1 MFIGTPQDGIFRT
14 TNGGN
19 FWELIIEGLTSIRIT
34 GIVVSTT
41 FRGDATVYLSTL
53 SGTAFMSRDAGDN
66 WEKIDQET
74 RGYRS
79 MAISPTFEIDGTL
92 FTGTGGAEFSRSS
105 DRGQTW
111 DDLIVEP
118 IVN

>member
-1 MFIGTPQDGIFRT
+1 
-14 TNGGN
+14 
-19 FWELIIEGLTSIRIT
+19 
-34 GIVVSTT
+34 
-41 FRGDATVYLSTL
+41 
-53 SGTAFMSRDAGDN
+53 MSRDAGDN